1 MALDSIS
8 NFFGSN
14 LTKKIKPKTWTLVS
28 WVLFNYIKASCL
40 SLLKKTKIIQ
50 NQILLIKPHK
60 KFK

>member
-40 SLLKKTKIIQ
+40 SLLKKNKNNTKSDSINKTTQ
-50 NQILLIKPHK
+50 EV
-60 KFK
+60 